1 MKTILSTI
9 LLDLALASGAQASV
23 SNFDDLNL
31 APNSYW
37 AGTVDPTV
45 PLYEPTVGS
54 FSSGPATFNNQ
65 ITDWGGLTS
74 WTGWAYSNMTDTVT
88 AGYTNQYSTFAGQA
102 HSGANFGVG
111 NFGVAYNYNPGDA
124 AISFDSPVAAQGFYV
139 TNTTYTALSML
150 NGDSFAKKFGGASGN
165 DADWL
170 KLSISGWNG
179 STETGSVDY
188 YLADYRFG
196 NNALDYVVNSW
207 QWVDLSSLGS
217 ITGLKFAITSSD
229 VGQFGMNTPAY
240 FAMDDLS
247 VTAVPLPAAFW
258 LMAGALAVWFPLGRR
273 PV

>member
-1 MKTILSTI
+1 MKPI
-9 LLDLALASGAQASV
+9 LLPSLLGLIMAHNAHASV
-23 SNFDDLNL
+23 SSFDNLSL

-37 AGTVDPTV
+37 SGTVDPSV
-45 PLYEPTVGS
+45 PLYEPTTGG
-54 FSSGPATFNNQ
+54 FSSGDAHFANQ
-65 ITDWGGLTS
+65 ITDWGGVTS
-74 WTGWAYSNMTDTVT
+74 WAGWSYSNMTDTT
-88 AGYTNQYSTFAGQA
+88 NPAFDNQYSVFAGQA
-102 HSGANFGVG
+102 HSGN
-111 NFGVAYNYNPGDA
+111 NFGVAYTLGADNA
-124 AISFDSPVAAQGFYV
+124 AVSFTGPVAAQGFYV

-179 STETGSVDY
+179 NTETGSVDY
-188 YLADYRFG
+188 YLADYRFA

>member
-9 LLDLALASGAQASV
+9 LLGSALASGAQASV
-23 SNFDDLNL
+23 SNFDDLSL

-37 AGTVDPTV
+37 AGTVDPSV
-45 PLYEPTVGS
+45 PLYEPTLGS

-88 AGYTNQYSTFAGQA
+88 AGYTNQYSAFAGQA
-102 HSGANFGVG
+102 YSGS
-111 NFGVAYNYNPGDA
+111 NFGVAYNYSSGDA
-124 AISFDSPVAAQGFYV
+124 TIIFDGPVAAQGFYV

-150 NGDSFAKKFGGASGN
+150 NGDSFAKKFGGAGGN

-170 KLSISGWNG
+170 KVSISGWNG

-188 YLADYRFG
+188 YLADYRFAD
-196 NNALDYVVNSW
+196 NALDYVVNSW

-217 ITGLKFAITSSD
+217 ISGLKFAITSSD

-240 FAMDDLS
+240 FAMDDLT
-247 VTAVPLPAAFW
+247 VTAVPLPGAFW
-258 LMAGALAVWFPLGRR
+258 LMVGALAFWTPLSQRKIR
-273 PV
+273 S